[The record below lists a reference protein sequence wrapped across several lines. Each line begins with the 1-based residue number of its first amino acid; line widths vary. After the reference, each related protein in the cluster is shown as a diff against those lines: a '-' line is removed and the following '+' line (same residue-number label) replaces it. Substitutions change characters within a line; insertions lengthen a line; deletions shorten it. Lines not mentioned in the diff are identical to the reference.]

1 MQCDDQKFTASRRV
15 KYTGNK
21 SFVILRT
28 LTPLRTAFLLH
39 HAPQIISV
47 GVFTESLEL
56 QDFPFDVSDAETKG
70 VNI

>member
-1 MQCDDQKFTASRRV
+1 MECDDEMFTASRRV

-21 SFVILRT
+21 SFAMLRT
-28 LTPLRTAFLLH
+28 LTPLRIAFLLD